1 VDHSKELGQAPVGQ
15 LLWKYFVPAI
25 IGVLA
30 NILYNLVDRIYIGQG
45 VGALALSGVTV
56 TFPIMIVVMAFGMLV
71 GMGSASLVSIRL
83 GERKRD
89 EAERILGH
97 AFVLLAGISLALT
110 ASGLLLRDPILSLFG
125 AGPGMLGYARQYV
138 TIILLGNIFQ
148 GVGFGL
154 NNIIRA
160 EGHARAAM
168 TTMILGAGMNIILD
182 PIFIFVFKM
191 GVAGAALAT
200 VISMAATSSWV
211 LAHFL
216 GRRPPLRL
224 RRRNFRL
231 DPRIVKEILAIGM
244 APFAMQLAGSV
255 IHAVFNIQLI
265 RFGSDLAVGAM
276 GIINGAGMMFVF
288 CVIAVNMAAQPI
300 IGFNYGARQFQRV
313 KRTLKIAL
321 IAATVITT
329 TGFLTVQLLPAAI
342 IGLFNRDDPRLLAI
356 GVRGMRIL
364 LAAFPVVGF
373 QVVSSNFFQAIGK
386 ARTAMFLNL
395 LRQVILLIP
404 LVLVLPLALEIDGV
418 WLAGPLADVSAA
430 AITAVAIRREVDRLN
445 GRQFHPL
452 DVPEPE
458 GLGPD
463 SRHW

>member
-1 VDHSKELGQAPVGQ
+1 MDHTKELGQAPVGK

-30 NILYNLVDRIYIGQG
+30 NVLYNLVDRIYIGQG

-56 TFPIMIVVMAFGMLV
+56 TFPIQIVVMAFGMLV

-83 GERKRD
+83 GEGKRD

-97 AFVLLAGISLALT
+97 AFILLAGVSLALT
-110 ASGLLLRDPILSLFG
+110 VSGLLLRDPILSLFG
-125 AGPGMLGYARQYV
+125 AGPEMLGHARQYV

-148 GVGFGL
+148 GLGFGL

-168 TTMILGAGMNIILD
+168 TTMILGAVMNIILD

-200 VISMAATSSWV
+200 VISMAATSIWV
-211 LAHFL
+211 LTHFTL
-216 GRRPPLRL
+216 RRSLLRL
-224 RRRNFRL
+224 RRKNFHL
-231 DPRIVKEILAIGM
+231 QPRVVKEIVAIGM

-255 IHAVFNIQLI
+255 IHAIFNVQLI
-265 RFGSDLAVGAM
+265 RYGSDLAVGAM

-321 IAATVITT
+321 ISATVITT
-329 TGFLTVQLLPAAI
+329 AGFLAVQLFPAAI

-356 GVRGMRIL
+356 GIRGMRIL

-373 QVVSSNFFQAIGK
+373 QVVSSSFFQAIGK
-386 ARTAMFLNL
+386 ARTAMLLNL

-404 LVLVLPLALEIDGV
+404 LVLLLPLALEIDGI

-430 AITAVAIRREVDRLN
+430 AITAVAIRREVDRLK
-445 GRQFHPL
+445 GRQPHPVE
-452 DVPEPE
+452 VPEPE

>member
-1 VDHSKELGQAPVGQ
+1 LDHTKELGQAPVGK

-30 NILYNLVDRIYIGQG
+30 NMLYNLVDRIYIGQG

-83 GERKRD
+83 GERKRE

-97 AFVLLAGISLALT
+97 AFVLLAGVSLALT

-125 AGPGMLGYARQYV
+125 AGPETLGHARDYIS
-138 TIILLGNIFQ
+138 IILLGTIFQ
-148 GVGFGL
+148 GLGFGL

-168 TTMILGAGMNIILD
+168 TTMILGAVMNIILD

-200 VISMAATSSWV
+200 VISMAVTSFWV
-211 LAHFL
+211 LIHFT
-216 GRRPPLRL
+216 GRKSLLRL
-224 RRRNFRL
+224 RSRNFRL
-231 DPRIVKEILAIGM
+231 DRRIVREILAIGM

-255 IHAVFNIQLI
+255 IHAIFNIQLI
-265 RFGSDLAVGAM
+265 RYGSDLAVGAM

-288 CVIAVNMAAQPI
+288 GVIAVNMAAQPI

-321 IAATVITT
+321 IAATAITT
-329 TGFLTVQLLPAAI
+329 AGFLAVQLFPAAI

-356 GVRGMRIL
+356 GIRGMRIL

-386 ARTAMFLNL
+386 ARTAMILNL

-404 LVLVLPLALEIDGV
+404 LVLLLPLALEIDGI
-418 WLAGPLADVSAA
+418 WLAGPLADVFAA
-430 AITAVAIRREVDRLN
+430 VITAVAIRREVNRLN
-445 GRQFHPL
+445 GRQLHPL
-452 DVPEPE
+452 EVPEPE

>member
-1 VDHSKELGQAPVGQ
+1 LDHTKELGQAPVGR

-30 NILYNLVDRIYIGQG
+30 NMLYNLVDRIYIGRG

-97 AFVLLAGISLALT
+97 AFVLLAGISLAL
-110 ASGLLLRDPILSLFG
+110 SGLGLLLRDPVLSLFG
-125 AGPGMLGYARQYV
+125 AGPETLVHARDYI
-138 TIILLGNIFQ
+138 TIILLGNVFQ
-148 GVGFGL
+148 GIGFGM
-154 NNIIRA
+154 NNLIRA
-160 EGHARAAM
+160 EGHARIAM
-168 TTMILGAGMNIILD
+168 VTMILGALLNIILD
-182 PIFIFVFKM
+182 PLFIFVFQM

-200 VISMAATSSWV
+200 VISMAVTSYWV
-211 LAHFL
+211 LIHFT
-216 GRRPPLRL
+216 GRKSLLRL
-224 RRRNFRL
+224 RAKNFRL
-231 DPRIVKEILAIGM
+231 DRRIVREILAIGM

-255 IHAVFNIQLI
+255 IHAIFNIQLI
-265 RFGSDLAVGAM
+265 RYGSDLAVGAM

-321 IAATVITT
+321 IAATAVTT
-329 TGFLTVQLLPAAI
+329 AGFLAVQLFPAAI

-386 ARTAMFLNL
+386 ARTAMLLNL

-404 LVLVLPLALEIDGV
+404 LVLLLPLALEIDGI

-445 GRQFHPL
+445 GRQL
-452 DVPEPE
+452 QQVEVPEPE